1 MGTEALQMKQSG
13 ADLPAGAGGQLGQL
27 LAHVMSLS
35 MGTTGCTL
43 LLLVFAAVGA
53 SLFFGFSWLHVAE
66 RVGLFIEK
74 ALRRLIEL
82 KAAREDRKVG
92 QTKQAERDE
101 IVVAKQVQLG
111 HEQPR
116 SEEHT
121 SELQSLMRNSYAVFC
136 LKKQQ

>member
-74 ALRRLIEL
+74 ALRRLIEQ
-82 KAAREDRKVG
+82 K
-92 QTKQAERDE
+92 E
-101 IVVAKQVQLG
+101 IGRAHVLTPVPNAHLLCRIMLAK
-111 HEQPR
+111 
-116 SEEHT
+116 
-121 SELQSLMRNSYAVFC
+121 
-136 LKKQQ
+136 KKQ